1 MKKSTYVIIT
11 CVALFLAGCLYYFLK
26 DEPFTSKEPTE
37 SATSEPST
45 MSYVGNNIVEE
56 KDGKRLWELSAETIE
71 VDTNTKNMKFKNM
84 KGIFYQTNGG
94 KIDITAPEAVVDSKT
109 KDIVMAGKVHAIAT
123 DSTAFTAQEIRWS
136 SKEQRFC
143 GTGDI
148 LLTKD
153 DTVMTGDRIEGD
165 GNMSKIKVSGHA
177 NIVKGGVQK

>member
-1 MKKSTYVIIT
+1 MKKSTYVIIA
-11 CVALFLAGCLYYFLK
+11 CVAIFLAGCLYYFLK
-26 DEPFTSKEPTE
+26 DEPLVSKEPAE
-37 SATSEPST
+37 IATSEPST
-45 MSYVGNNIVEE
+45 MSYVGNSIVEE

-71 VDTNTKNMKFKNM
+71 VDTNTKNMKLKNM

-94 KIDITAPEAVVDSKT
+94 KIDITAPEAVMDSKT
-109 KDIVMAGKVHAIAT
+109 KDIVMAGKVQAVAT
-123 DSTAFTAQEIRWS
+123 DNTSFTAQEIRWS
-136 SKEQRFC
+136 SQEQRFY

-165 GNMSKIKVSGHA
+165 KNLGKIKLSGHA